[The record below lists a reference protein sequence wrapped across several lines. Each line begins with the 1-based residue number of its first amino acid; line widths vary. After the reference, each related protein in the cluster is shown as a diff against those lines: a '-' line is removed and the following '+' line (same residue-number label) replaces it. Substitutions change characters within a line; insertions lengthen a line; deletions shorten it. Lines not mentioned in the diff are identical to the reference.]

1 MLEQGC
7 LTWEGSGKGQGLVT
21 VALAEY
27 AGTGLPHL
35 GRVREGSGSCDC
47 GVCWNRVASLG
58 KGQGRVRVL

>member
-35 GRVREGSGSCDC
+35 GRVREGTGSSHCDC
-47 GVCWNRVASLG
+47 GFG
-58 KGQGRVRVL
+58 